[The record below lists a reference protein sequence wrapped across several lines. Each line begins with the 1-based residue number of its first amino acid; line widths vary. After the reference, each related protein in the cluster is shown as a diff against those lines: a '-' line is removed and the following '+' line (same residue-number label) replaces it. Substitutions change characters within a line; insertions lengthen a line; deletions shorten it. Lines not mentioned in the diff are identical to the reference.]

1 MKPKI
6 QNSLL
11 SIMDR
16 YIATELVMPFLFG
29 VGAFSGLAIAVGNL
43 FELVQRVTASELS
56 LSVAMQVFFLRMP
69 SFIVL
74 SFPMSVL
81 LATLMA
87 YSRLSGDSEMIAL
100 RGCGVSIYR
109 LVLPAVVLS
118 LVVTGVFF
126 GFNEAVV
133 PTSNY
138 QASAILDRALN
149 QDQDQSTSQTE
160 NVFYRGFS
168 DEKLTRIF
176 YARRFDG
183 QRMQDL
189 TVLNFAQEG
198 LNQIVVAK
206 SAQWSNTQN
215 AWEFFNGTI
224 YDIAPP
230 NSYRTVSKFEHQ
242 QLQLPRAPLDLAT
255 QDRKSDEMNI
265 AQAQGYLQLLRQSA
279 DEKRIRRLKVRIQQK
294 YALPSVC
301 IVFGLVG
308 ATLGMR
314 PQRTSTS
321 TGLGISV
328 LIIFGYY
335 LLSFLSGAL
344 GEANVF
350 SPFMAAWLPTILGLA
365 IGGFLL
371 SRASR

>member
-1 MKPKI
+1 
-6 QNSLL
+6 
-11 SIMDR
+11 MDR
-16 YIATELVMPFLFG
+16 YIAAELVMPFVFG
-29 VGAFSGLAIAVGNL
+29 VGAFSGLAIAVGAL

-56 LSVAMQVFFLRMP
+56 FSVALQVFLLKMP

-74 SFPMSVL
+74 SLPMSIL

-118 LVVTGVFF
+118 LIVTGVTFV
-126 GFNEAVV
+126 FNEAVV
-133 PTSNY
+133 PTTNY

-149 QDQDQSTSQTE
+149 QDLPPSQAE
-160 NVFYRGFS
+160 NVFYRGYS
-168 DEKLTRIF
+168 DEKLSRIF

-183 QRMQDL
+183 RQMQDL
-189 TVLNFAQEG
+189 TVLNFAQEE

-206 SAQWSNTQN
+206 SAQWNSTQN
-215 AWEFFNGTI
+215 VWEFFNGTI
-224 YDIAPP
+224 YNVAPM
-230 NSYRTVSKFEHQ
+230 NSYRSVSKFEHQ
-242 QLQLPRAPLDLAT
+242 QLELPRAPLDLAT

-265 AQAQGYLQLLRQSA
+265 AQAQQYLQLLKQSA
-279 DEKRIRRLKVRIQQK
+279 DEKRIRRLRVRIQQK
-294 YALPSVC
+294 YALPCVC
-301 IVFGLVG
+301 VVFGLVG

-335 LLSFLSGAL
+335 LLSFMSGAL
-344 GEANVF
+344 GEVNVF
-350 SPFMAAWLPTILGLA
+350 SPFMAAWLPTILGLMV
-365 IGGFLL
+365 GGLL
-371 SRASR
+371 LNRASR

>member
-1 MKPKI
+1 
-6 QNSLL
+6 
-11 SIMDR
+11 MDR
-16 YIATELVMPFLFG
+16 YIATELVMPLLFG

-56 LSVAMQVFFLRMP
+56 FSVALQVFLLRMP

-87 YSRLSGDSEMIAL
+87 YSRLAGDSEMIAL

-109 LVLPAVVLS
+109 LVLPAIVLS
-118 LVVTGVFF
+118 LVVTGIFF

-138 QASAILDRALN
+138 HASAILDRALN
-149 QDQDQSTSQTE
+149 QQPSTQTE

-168 DEKLTRIF
+168 DEKLSRIF

-189 TVLNFAQEG
+189 TVLNFAQES

-206 SAQWSNTQN
+206 SAQWSSTQN

-224 YDIAPP
+224 YDVGPM
-230 NSYRTVSKFEHQ
+230 NSYRTVAKFKHQ

-265 AQAQGYLQLLRQSA
+265 AQAQQYLQLLKQSA
-279 DEKRIRRLKVRIQQK
+279 DEKRTRRLRVRIQQK

-350 SPFMAAWLPTILGLA
+350 SPFMAAWLPTILGLTIA
-365 IGGFLL
+365 GLL
-371 SRASR
+371 LNRASQ